1 MEKRA
6 LVTGATGFIG
16 SNLARRLIKGGWHV
30 DVVVRPSSD
39 LRLISD
45 LRDAV
50 NVIEFDGSIGR
61 LSCILERS
69 RPDVVFHVASL
80 FLSNHNSDQVQQLVE
95 SNLHFGVQLLESMA
109 NSGVKLFINTSTSWE
124 HYQGDEY
131 NPVNL
136 YAATKK
142 AFQQLQQFYIEAKGF
157 QVITLKLFDTYGPG
171 DIRPKILNLLLKAAK
186 DDQPIGVTPGDQK
199 LDFVHIDDV
208 VESYMLAAKRLMAER
223 VTFHEEYGVGSGSVV
238 TLKDIV
244 ILLEEKLGKNIIVN
258 WGERPYA
265 IREIMESTN
274 NYKTINGWA
283 PKISLSRG
291 LEALVRSAR

>member
-1 MEKRA
+1 MKKRA

-16 SNLARRLIKGGWHV
+16 SNLVRKLVGVGWHV
-30 DVVVRPSSD
+30 DAVVRPSSD

-50 NVIEFDGSIGR
+50 NVIEFDGSIDR
-61 LSCILERS
+61 LNSILDRS

-80 FLSNHNSDQVQQLVE
+80 FLSNHSSDQVQQLIE
-95 SNLHFGVQLLESMA
+95 SNLHFGVQLLESMD
-109 NSGVKLFINTSTSWE
+109 NSGVKLFVNTSTAWE
-124 HYQGDEY
+124 HYQGDDY

-157 QVITLKLFDTYGPG
+157 QAITLKLFDTYGPG

-186 DDQPIGVTPGDQK
+186 DDQLIGVTPGDQK

-208 VESYMLAAKRLMAER
+208 VESYLLAAERLMTGR
-223 VTFHEEYGVGSGSVV
+223 VSVHEEYGVGSGSVV

-244 ILLEEKLGKNIIVN
+244 MLLEEKLGKNIIVN

-265 IREIMESTN
+265 IREVMESTS
-274 NYKTINGWA
+274 NYDTINGWA
-283 PKISLSRG
+283 PKISLSTG
-291 LEALVRSAR
+291 LEALVRSMR